1 MTSAKFAVINLDPPP
16 LHEFHATYL
25 YLLAAGQ
32 LGRKNSALNLYS
44 DQILC
49 EVELGKCVSD
59 VAAASDDDDKT
70 LVPLISHDKQQARIP
85 QTATLKKSVSG
96 LHLPRL
102 QQISTTQNLAG
113 MPIFTAKLEFGKP
126 TLT

>member
-1 MTSAKFAVINLDPPP
+1 MSLPPP
-16 LHEFHATYL
+16 TTTIRPE
-25 YLLAAGQ
+25 GIE
-32 LGRKNSALNLYS
+32 G
-44 DQILC
+44 
-49 EVELGKCVSD
+49 E
-59 VAAASDDDDKT
+59 